1 MTIDEIL
8 AISDWEIKL
17 TELKKDNFTDR
28 ATIQDNIDYYNN
40 IHPIL
45 SDSNRADYT
54 IPIKNKKGV
63 QTGTKTIVKSK
74 IVLPIPRQI
83 VATGDAMTFGE
94 PVDLI
99 LNNDKDDSNKQ
110 AFEQLVNVWKSA
122 DLDTFNH
129 KLFKSVSIE
138 TKAAELLFV
147 SDLEAKG
154 EDMVNSIRAMLFSTE
169 SGDEIFPHYN
179 DQRILDA
186 LTRIYKKRVL
196 QGDQIEE
203 IEVTEVYFDG
213 GVWVREGETEG
224 FALQPLPYEKMMIVY
239 YDQFYSEW
247 FWVSGLIDKLELI
260 ASQFSD
266 VNKRVGN
273 PAIVIQ
279 GKIAAMPDIEQDVKV
294 WHTELSKD
302 VDGKGVFGD
311 VKLVESKSSNESIKQ
326 EQDDL
331 NDAVFKNTWPDLN
344 KLMDE
349 AATGNISIAT
359 MKLKFLNAFVKLGEK
374 KPMYLEGLNNRIKNL
389 KQMLWKLTGKQA
401 FLDLDI
407 TIKFNSIL
415 PDNVKEI
422 LENIETA
429 IQSGVL
435 SKKSGVYQSPL
446 SEGNESTVLDEIE
459 AEKGLEAGTVEI

>member
-8 AISDWEIKL
+8 AISDWSVKL
-17 TELKKDNFTDR
+17 VELKKDNFTDR
-28 ATIQDNIDYYNN
+28 ADIDANIDYYNN

-54 IPIKNKKGV
+54 IPIRNKAGT

-99 LNNDKDDSNKQ
+99 LNNDKDEANKE
-110 AFEQLVNVWKSA
+110 AFEQLVNVWKNA

-129 KLFKSVSIE
+129 KLFKAVSVE
-138 TKAAELLFV
+138 TKAAELLFA
-147 SDLEAKG
+147 DPEA
-154 EDMVNSIRAMLFSTE
+154 ENTEESIRAMLFSKE
-169 SGDEIFPHYN
+169 SGDEIFPHFN

-186 LTRIYKKRVL
+186 LTRVYKKRVL
-196 QGDQIEE
+196 VGDQIEE
-203 IEVTEVYFDG
+203 IEVTEVYFAG
-213 GVWVREGETEG
+213 GVWVRNGEKET
-224 FALQPLPYEKMMIVY
+224 FAIQALPYERMMIVY
-239 YDQFYSEW
+239 YDQLYSEW

-266 VNKRVGN
+266 VNKRLGN
-273 PAIVIQ
+273 PSLLIQ
-279 GKIAAMPDIEQDVKV
+279 GKIKAMPDIEQDVKV

-311 VKLVESKSSNESIKQ
+311 VKLVESKAANESIKQ

-331 NDAVFKNTWPDLN
+331 NEAVFKNTWPDLN

-374 KPMYLEGLNNRIKNL
+374 KPMYMEGLNTRIKNL
-389 KQMLWKLTGKQA
+389 KQMLFKITGSQA

-407 TIKFNSIL
+407 SIKFNSIL
-415 PDNVKEI
+415 PDNVAEI
-422 LENIETA
+422 LTNIETA

-446 SEGNESTVLDEIE
+446 SEGNEATVLDELE
-459 AEKGLEAGTVEI
+459 EEKGLEAGTVEI

>member
-1 MTIDEIL
+1 M
-8 AISDWEIKL
+8 
-17 TELKKDNFTDR
+17 
-28 ATIQDNIDYYNN
+28 
-40 IHPIL
+40 
-45 SDSNRADYT
+45 
-54 IPIKNKKGV
+54 
-63 QTGTKTIVKSK
+63 
-74 IVLPIPRQI
+74 
-83 VATGDAMTFGE
+83 
-94 PVDLI
+94 
-99 LNNDKDDSNKQ
+99 
-110 AFEQLVNVWKSA
+110 
-122 DLDTFNH
+122 
-129 KLFKSVSIE
+129 
-138 TKAAELLFV
+138 
-147 SDLEAKG
+147 
-154 EDMVNSIRAMLFSTE
+154 
-169 SGDEIFPHYN
+169 
-179 DQRILDA
+179 
-186 LTRIYKKRVL
+186 
-196 QGDQIEE
+196 
-203 IEVTEVYFDG
+203 
-213 GVWVREGETEG
+213 
-224 FALQPLPYEKMMIVY
+224 
-239 YDQFYSEW
+239 
-247 FWVSGLIDKLELI
+247 
-260 ASQFSD
+260 
-266 VNKRVGN
+266 
-273 PAIVIQ
+273 
-279 GKIAAMPDIEQDVKV
+279 